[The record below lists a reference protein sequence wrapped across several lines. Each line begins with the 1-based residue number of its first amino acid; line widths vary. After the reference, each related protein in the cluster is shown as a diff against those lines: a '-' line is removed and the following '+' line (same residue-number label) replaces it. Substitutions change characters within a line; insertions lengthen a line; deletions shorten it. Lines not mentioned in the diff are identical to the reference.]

1 MAIFI
6 GELSRQSGVNI
17 ETIRYYE
24 RVGVLSKP
32 PRSGGGHRLYAGEH
46 LKRLTFV
53 RRARELGFALAEIRA
68 LLALADGGD
77 YACDEVRD
85 MTRHHLRAV
94 QRRIADLR
102 RMARVLRDVVTECE
116 GGNVPDCPI
125 LDALFKDRDLA
136 DRP

>member
-6 GELSRQSGVNI
+6 GELSRKTGVNI

-24 RVGVLSKP
+24 RIGVLSKP
-32 PRSGGGHRLYAGEH
+32 PRSEGGHRIYAEEH

-53 RRARELGFALAEIRA
+53 HRARELGFALAEIRA
-68 LLALADGGD
+68 LLSLADGGD

-94 QRRIADLR
+94 RRRITDLR
-102 RMARVLRDVVTECE
+102 RMARVLRDVVAECE

-125 LDALFKDRDLA
+125 LDALFEGRGSA
-136 DRP
+136 DRA